1 MTRHGWRC
9 AVTLAKEIHF
19 VDDIQ
24 TRADRFIESSFGD
37 EPFLAIHI
45 RRGVDRLH
53 EFCKSSEANECYGW
67 PVGVHSN
74 CYPPIK
80 AVAAKIKRMLSWH
93 NLSRAFL
100 ATDSPDARIFED
112 ILKNEHDV
120 NFVQAF
126 PEPAARHMDEFS
138 LPVDQAIAAHPRA
151 VAFLGNFPSTVTV
164 SILMFVHL
172 PRSLRVVASK

>member
-112 ILKNEHDV
+112 ILKNEHGAAV
-120 NFVQAF
+120 YKNFLWRLA
-126 PEPAARHMDEFS
+126 DWCS
-138 LPVDQAIAAHPRA
+138 
-151 VAFLGNFPSTVTV
+151 
-164 SILMFVHL
+164 
-172 PRSLRVVASK
+172 RVVQMSISYKRFPNLLPDIWTNFHCLWIRP